1 MNTPRAGV
9 VVVGAA
15 LAGVRTV
22 HELRDAGYDGR
33 ITLIGSEPHEPY
45 DRPPLSKQVLSGAWP
60 AERAALTGSAELAA
74 MGVDVRLGV
83 TATGVDDK
91 ARVVLEGGERVPF
104 DQLVIATGVSARRLP
119 GQPESSSVHVL
130 RTLDDSL
137 ALKAHLE
144 KAESLLVIGGGF
156 IGAEVAAVARSQGR
170 TVTMLEALPLPFARV
185 LGEKVA
191 GLCAELHRSNGV
203 RILTDARITRFA
215 DDGSAV
221 GVELED
227 GLRVESDCVL
237 VGVGTV
243 PNTTW
248 LAGGPIPVDH
258 GVPCDAA
265 GRVLGHGNVYAVG
278 DVAAWQEPV
287 SGEHLRVEHWTSATE
302 QARVIARSIV
312 GLAPDAGAS
321 LLPYFWSDQYKTKLQ
336 LVGRPERATSVALFS
351 APDKPRQVAGLYFK
365 GDSVVAAV
373 TFSAP
378 HLLARFRPLVA
389 DRADPAAVIDV
400 ARQLGLVPHDRPQS
414 TAADPFSTRPTTPEL
429 RQHE

>member
-1 MNTPRAGV
+1 MSTSGAGV

-22 HELRDAGYDGR
+22 HELREVGFDGR

-60 AERAALTGSAELAA
+60 VERATLTNSTELAA

-83 TATGVDDK
+83 TATGVGDDDH
-91 ARVVLEGGERVPF
+91 VFLEGGERLPF
-104 DQLVIATGVSARRLP
+104 DHLVIATGVSARRLP
-119 GQPESSSVHVL
+119 RQPESSSVHVL
-130 RTLDDSL
+130 RTLDD
-137 ALKAHLE
+137 ALVLKTHLE
-144 KAESLLVIGGGF
+144 TAESLLVIGGGF

-191 GLCAELHRSNGV
+191 GLCAELHRANGV
-203 RILTDARITRFA
+203 RILTDARIARFT
-215 DDGSAV
+215 DDGGGI

-243 PNTTW
+243 TNTSW
-248 LAGGPIPVDH
+248 LAGGRIPVDN
-258 GVPCDAA
+258 GIPCDAD
-265 GRVLGHGNVYAVG
+265 GRVLGHANVYAVG
-278 DVAAWQEPV
+278 DVAAWQEPL
-287 SGEHLRVEHWTSATE
+287 SGEHQRVEHWTSATE
-302 QARVIARSIV
+302 QARVVARSIV
-312 GLAPDAGAS
+312 GLPTDSGVS

-336 LVGRPERATSVALFS
+336 LVGRPERATSVELFS
-351 APDKPRQVAGLYFK
+351 APDKPRQLAGVYFK
-365 GDSVVAAV
+365 DAALVAAV

-389 DRADPAAVIDV
+389 SRADPATAIEV
-400 ARQLGLVPHDRPQS
+400 ARQLGLVPHESADSSRPLPARS
-414 TAADPFSTRPTTPEL
+414 
-429 RQHE
+429 